1 MCTIRPHLFMEQLL
15 QENNMGYHAP
25 KNVVQKTPDPLIN
38 LAETGAEVEYQKNK
52 RGMLSTFL
60 QGSRNRTSG
69 MIGQA
74 LNRTQPTLGSS
85 NV

>member
-1 MCTIRPHLFMEQLL
+1 MI
-15 QENNMGYHAP
+15 MGYHAP

-38 LAETGAEVEYQKNK
+38 LAETGAEVQNQRNK

-60 QGSRNRTSG
+60 QGSRNRTAGTLANAVVHRQQS
-69 MIGQA
+69 
-74 LNRTQPTLGSS
+74 LGSS

>member
-1 MCTIRPHLFMEQLL
+1 MS
-15 QENNMGYHAP
+15 YKAP
-25 KNVVQKTPDPLIN
+25 KASDVVQKTPDPLIN
-38 LAETGAEVEYQKNK
+38 LGTTGADVENQRNK

-60 QGSRNRTSG
+60 QGSRNRSAG

-74 LNRTQPTLGSS
+74 LNTARTTLGSS